1 MVIIIAKVARQIF
14 VIFFYRGRYIIS
26 FRLLPNKYSNTYVY
40 QLYVLCMNYDCKIK
54 KFTKMNSG
62 CILL

>member
-1 MVIIIAKVARQIF
+1 MVLIIATVVRQIF
-14 VIFFYRGRYIIS
+14 VIFFYRG
-26 FRLLPNKYSNTYVY
+26 FRLVY
-40 QLYVLCMNYDCKIK
+40 PLCVMYVLCMNYDCKIK